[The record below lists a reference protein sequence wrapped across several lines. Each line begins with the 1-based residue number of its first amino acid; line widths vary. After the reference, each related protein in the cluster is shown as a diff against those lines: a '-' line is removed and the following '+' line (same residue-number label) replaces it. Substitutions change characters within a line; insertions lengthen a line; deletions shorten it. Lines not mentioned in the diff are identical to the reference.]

1 MVIQCELLII
11 STSYLLVLIVSVQ
24 IFKRTKQKPAI
35 IGFWLIVVSGHIK
48 KGLAFGLQS
57 SRSCKTFPRHEI
69 PSTWLHVLVSQVSW
83 PSDLEFKREIQ
94 KGTLPHMLI
103 RHNSQNWWIGLNYK
117 TLNIPRM
124 EYDFSMKYKEL

>member
-24 IFKRTKQKPAI
+24 IFKRTKQKPAR

-48 KGLAFGLQS
+48 KGLAFG
-57 SRSCKTFPRHEI
+57 P
-69 PSTWLHVLVSQVSW
+69 VLVSQVSW

-94 KGTLPHMLI
+94 KGTLPHILI
-103 RHNSQNWWIGLNYK
+103 RHNSQNWWIGLKYK

-124 EYDFSMKYKEL
+124 EWLFNEVQRIVNCAWKTAFSEAIKF